1 MSVAEFF
8 TYLLLALHFIGL
20 AAIIGGFLVQVRR
33 KTDFNFDP
41 MLGGA
46 ITQVLTG
53 IALAAIVQ
61 STDHDLIPAKIAVKL
76 FIGLLVLAS
85 AIIAIVVQ
93 RRARAKG
100 ETDRAALPWLHI
112 MGAWAIL
119 NVLIAV
125 FWH

>member
-1 MSVAEFF
+1 MSVPEFF

-33 KTDFNFDP
+33 KSDFNFDP

-53 IALAAIVQ
+53 VALAAIVQ
-61 STDHDLIPAKIAVKL
+61 ATDHDLSAAKIGVKL
-76 FIGLLVLAS
+76 IIGLIVLAS

-93 RRARAKG
+93 KRALAAG
-100 ETDRAALPWLHI
+100 QSDRAALPWLHV

-119 NVLIAV
+119 NVLVAV

>member
-1 MSVAEFF
+1 MTVLEFF

-46 ITQVLTG
+46 ITQVLSG
-53 IALAAIVQ
+53 IALAALVNA
-61 STDHDLIPAKIAVKL
+61 TDHDLVPGKIAVKL
-76 FIGLLVLAS
+76 IVALVVLAA

-93 RRARAKG
+93 RRARAAG
-100 ETDRAALPWLHI
+100 DTDRAALPWLHI
-112 MGAWAIL
+112 MGAGAIL